1 MVEENQTSHRFFFA
15 LFLLAGGYFS
25 LKYYIYKTINSR
37 LTEKIAFSSLKLG
50 IFPPNIKIEDL
61 NNFDIK
67 DENLVSFKKVSVEVP
82 FLSLFSKIKTVN
94 LNIHNPTIILNEK
107 ILKKGKKG
115 GGVKLPFEID
125 RINIIDGEVIYNSP
139 KLIVHLLKVNLNSFT
154 KSGKSMYKLTS
165 PHLKVVA
172 RLSKNVDLLQ
182 FTDIDEEV
190 VKNNKILKIEGDMVC
205 EFRKQPT
212 NWKIS
217 RFLWNTAD
225 SRITL
230 NGRIFNSGTIA
241 LNVAYNGTPEKILY
255 TVLKN
260 LRPLGYTETKATIK
274 RDKKGPIYIEGDFGY
289 NTFSWGGEVFDNFRG
304 KARWDNKD
312 RQIEVDALFNSP
324 RLETH
329 LTVFSQPGLTRIEV
343 ENIAAE
349 RVARAINI
357 GKFAPLGGVIKR
369 GDIHLQKGIVS
380 GNVTLEPFPEPLSR
394 PAEPPTALPETQM
407 RLNAGYGVKDEQV
420 SDLEQYES
428 NRPDARGSGN
438 ESAGLFN
445 IAGDVTFRYIP
456 KFKSVT
462 FSTENAETEFG
473 TVAFFEGMVD
483 PSRRTSLQINARAN
497 ITNMGPLNKYTDYY
511 IDLDL
516 SPWELENGRGTLT
529 LDLKKTGKKIF
540 AESDLDVRDFTARKQ
555 PIEALN
561 GHISTK
567 ESITSAAF
575 VVSDKEIRGNT
586 EIFVKK
592 GSFTMDFKKVAGES
606 QKILK
611 ILGINISLT
620 RWMTGDFHLLKKSGE
635 PLPLVKGHFA
645 AKTIDFY
652 DFKFED
658 VKGEL
663 EFQGYTTLRDLTF
676 LYKGGKGTADI
687 SIDYQKE
694 LYSAEGEIRGLDINR
709 LHPEFHGVGD
719 IVLNGSG
726 VLGHDPITFDFQ
738 SNELYF
744 YRDRRFRV
752 KGSGT
757 VVTDFSGFF
766 RIDTRGEVLNEVS
779 ASPFSLV
786 LNQVNNYY
794 NGTFNLSLT
803 DINLLIPWGNNIGTM
818 ELDGRMYGAVGS
830 EMTTEGHAAFKG
842 RIFSFPNFP
851 HALENF
857 QGDVIFTDL
866 NFDLRS
872 LQGTIGGGN
881 VKSSGYLNIQGNRL
895 LNLDVSLSGKNMN
908 LYLIDRTSFNLNAD
922 LNLKYIDDRD
932 TLLLSGHMDALS
944 GIWRRGLDEGV
955 SFSTNPSL
963 SSSGSKIMDMLEFD
977 LKLTGNQDIRME
989 NSFGNIS
996 GKFDLQLTGNRD
1008 FPILMGFIECRDGTI
1023 NFSDKQFDL
1032 IKAKLVF
1039 NNKFMINPLLNI
1051 ESESF
1056 IKNYRIKFNI
1066 KGTASRLKPELQ
1078 SSPPLPPRD
1087 ILTLISLGE
1096 LFERPTSQELTS
1108 QIGTGT
1114 AGLLASGLTDQIKK
1128 RTKKIFGNYMLK
1140 IDPNIISNIAGASF
1154 EDTSRLIVG
1163 KEISKDFLVVYATN
1177 FDFSSQRRQVLY
1189 LQYHLS
1195 PLVSLIGMRNEE
1207 GQISLDL
1214 RFRKRH

>member
-1 MVEENQTSHRFFFA
+1 VAEEDKTSHRFFFT
-15 LFLLAGGYFS
+15 LFFLVGGYYS
-25 LKYYIYKTINSR
+25 LKYYIYKKINSR
-37 LTEKIAFSSLKLG
+37 LEEKIAFSSLKLG

-107 ILKKGKKG
+107 ILKKGKTG
-115 GGVKLPFEID
+115 GGKKWPFEID
-125 RINIIDGEVIYNSP
+125 RINIIDGEVIFSSP
-139 KLIVHLLKVNLNSFT
+139 QLIVHLLKVDLNSFT

-165 PHLKVVA
+165 PHLKVVM
-172 RLSKNVDLLQ
+172 RLSKSVDLLQ
-182 FTDIDEEV
+182 FPDIDEET
-190 VKNNKILKIEGDMVC
+190 VKNNKMFKIEGDMIC
-205 EFRKQPT
+205 EFRRQPT

-230 NGRIFNSGTIA
+230 NGRVFNSGTLA
-241 LNVAYNGTPEKILY
+241 LNATYNGTPENVLY
-255 TVLKN
+255 PILKN
-260 LRPLGYTETKATIK
+260 LRPLGYTETKAAIK
-274 RDKKGPIYIEGDFGY
+274 RDKKGPIYVEGDVSY
-289 NTFSWGGEVFDNFRG
+289 NTFSWNGEVFENFRG
-304 KARWDNKD
+304 KARWDSKD
-312 RQIEVDALFNSP
+312 KQIELDAFFNSP

-329 LTVFSQPGLTRIEV
+329 LKLYSRSPLTRIEV
-343 ENIAAE
+343 ENISVE
-349 RVARAINI
+349 RVTRAISI
-357 GKFAPLGGVIKR
+357 DKSAPLGGVIKR
-369 GDIHLQKGIVS
+369 GDVKIQNGVIS
-380 GNVTLEPFPEPLSR
+380 GNVTLEPFPEPLPPPVE
-394 PAEPPTALPETQM
+394 PAVDTTHDHMRMKAKNEYENEQDTMGEPGEPDEPKV
-407 RLNAGYGVKDEQV
+407 NKD
-420 SDLEQYES
+420 
-428 NRPDARGSGN
+428 
-438 ESAGLFN
+438 LFN
-445 IAGDVTFRYIP
+445 VAGDITFRYIP

-462 FSTENAETEFG
+462 FSTEDARAEFG
-473 TVAFFEGMVD
+473 TVAFLEGNVD
-483 PSRRTSLQINARAN
+483 PTRRTSLHINARAN
-497 ITNMGPLNKYTDYY
+497 ITDMGPLNKYTDYY

-516 SPWELENGRGTLT
+516 SPWELENGWGTLT
-529 LDLKKTGKKIF
+529 LDLKKTGKKFF
-540 AESDLDVRDFTARKQ
+540 AESDLDIHDFTARKQ
-555 PIEALN
+555 PIEALT

-567 ESITSAAF
+567 ESLTSAAF
-575 VVSDKEIRGNT
+575 VVKDKEIKGNT
-586 EIFVKK
+586 KIFVGK
-592 GSFTMDFKKVAGES
+592 GFFTMDFEKVAGES
-606 QKILK
+606 RKILK
-611 ILGINISLT
+611 VLDIDISLT

-645 AKTIDFY
+645 AEQIVFY
-652 DFKFED
+652 DFLFSD

-676 LYKGGKGTADI
+676 SYNGGKGTADI
-687 SIDYQKE
+687 SIDYKKE

-709 LHPEFHGVGD
+709 LHPEFHGKAD
-719 IVLNGSG
+719 IVFNGSG
-726 VLGHDPITFDFQ
+726 VPGHDPIAFDFQ

-744 YRDRRFRV
+744 YRDRRFSV
-752 KGSGT
+752 KGTGT

-766 RIDTRGEVLNEVS
+766 RIDTGGDVINEIS
-779 ASPFSLV
+779 ASPFTFV
-786 LNQVNNYY
+786 LNQENNYY
-794 NGTFNLSLT
+794 TGSFNLTLT

-818 ELDGRMYGAVGS
+818 KLDGRIFGAVGG
-830 EMTTEGHAAFKG
+830 ELTTEGHAVFNG
-842 RIFSFPNFP
+842 RLVSFPNFP

-866 NFDLRS
+866 NFTLRS

-881 VKSSGYLNIQGNRL
+881 VKSSGYLNIRDNHLRDLGI
-895 LNLDVSLSGKNMN
+895 SLTGRDMN
-908 LYLIDRTSFNLNAD
+908 LYLIDRTGFNLNAD

-944 GIWRRGLDEGV
+944 GIWRRGLDEGI

-963 SSSGSKIMDMLEFD
+963 SSSGSKIIDMLEFD

-996 GKFDLQLTGNRD
+996 GKFDLRLTGNKD
-1008 FPILMGFIECRDGTI
+1008 FPILMGYIECREGTI

-1039 NNKFMINPLLNI
+1039 NNKFMIDPLLNI

-1140 IDPNIISNIAGASF
+1140 IDPNIVNNIAGASF
-1154 EDTSRLIVG
+1154 ENTSRLIVG

-1177 FDFSSQRRQVLY
+1177 FDFSSQRQQVLY
-1189 LQYHLS
+1189 LQYHIS

-1207 GQISLDL
+1207 GQISLDI